1 MTEFLLTQL
10 VQAPGRLQ
18 RYMDGCACG
27 RADKA
32 AVLAIKKELEE
43 KDTAIERL
51 EEEIRRRDR
60 EKDNLIHMQKD
71 LQAQIQEI
79 RRVLESQA
87 SEVAKNGSFQGGR
100 EVAKNGS
107 FQGGR
112 EGGSKGG
119 SKGGSMDLD
128 EESGSVGLNEVSA
141 AILMQKRVRGISSRK
156 LAEKEKKKEEAT
168 QKMQKIARGRS
179 TRKMMAQKKADGSIM
194 ELPGAKR
201 VYGAAAVPPQPQR
214 PVAAGSVVA
223 SASKPAPSFAPA
235 QQFLRGSY
243 DEPGRG
249 ANGYGIASGSG
260 LDAGEDESVD
270 SDYDNDEDAF
280 YDLGLELLSGRLKVA
295 KVYGQEE
302 PPAAEDELEWE
313 TRYFVLYDSRKMV
326 HFDGMQNGEPVGDR
340 GLIDLETIQ
349 SVEKVLGVPTFVMK
363 GYKKVYLFKLEPHD
377 EVMMRTWIGAIS
389 VELSSQ

>member
-141 AILMQKRVRGISSRK
+141 AILMQKRVRGFSSRK
-156 LAEKEKKKEEAT
+156 LAKLAEKKDVASRKL
-168 QKMQKIARGRS
+168 QKIARGRS

-201 VYGAAAVPPQPQR
+201 VYGAAAVPPPPQP
-214 PVAAGSVVA
+214 PAAAGRVVA

-249 ANGYGIASGSG
+249 NGIASGSG

-280 YDLGLELLSGRLKVA
+280 YDLGDEILSGRLKLA

-313 TRYFVLYDSRKMV
+313 TRYFVLYDTGKMC

-340 GLIDLETIQ
+340 GLIDLDTIKT
-349 SVEKVLGVPTFVMK
+349 VEKVLGVPTFVMK
-363 GYKKVYLFKLEPHD
+363 GDKKVYLFKLEPHD
-377 EVMMRTWIGAIS
+377 EVKMRNWIGAIT
-389 VELSSQ
+389 VELSASS

>member
-1 MTEFLLTQL
+1 MPMTEFLLTQL

-87 SEVAKNGSFQGGR
+87 SEVAKNGSF
-100 EVAKNGS
+100 K
-107 FQGGR
+107 
-112 EGGSKGG
+112 GGSEGG

-128 EESGSVGLNEVSA
+128 EERVGLKGSFNEVSA

-214 PVAAGSVVA
+214 PVAAGRVVA

-260 LDAGEDESVD
+260 LDAGEVESVD

-280 YDLGLELLSGRLKVA
+280 RDCWRPRTSAVKELQHSAVA
-295 KVYGQEE
+295 
-302 PPAAEDELEWE
+302 P
-313 TRYFVLYDSRKMV
+313 
-326 HFDGMQNGEPVGDR
+326 
-340 GLIDLETIQ
+340 
-349 SVEKVLGVPTFVMK
+349 
-363 GYKKVYLFKLEPHD
+363 
-377 EVMMRTWIGAIS
+377 
-389 VELSSQ
+389 

>member
-128 EESGSVGLNEVSA
+128 EESGSAGLNEVSA
-141 AILMQKRVRGISSRK
+141 AILMQKRVRGFSSRK
-156 LAEKEKKKEEAT
+156 LAEKKEVASR
-168 QKMQKIARGRS
+168 KLQKIARGRS

-201 VYGAAAVPPQPQR
+201 VYGAAAVPPPPQP
-214 PVAAGSVVA
+214 PAAAGRVVA

-249 ANGYGIASGSG
+249 NGIASGSG

-280 YDLGLELLSGRLKVA
+280 YDLGNEILSGRLKLA

-313 TRYFVLYDSRKMV
+313 TRYFVLYDTGKMC

-340 GLIDLETIQ
+340 GLIDLDTIKT
-349 SVEKVLGVPTFVMK
+349 VEKVLGVPTFVMK
-363 GYKKVYLFKLEPHD
+363 GDKKVYLFKLEPHD
-377 EVMMRTWIGAIS
+377 EVKMRNWIGAIT
-389 VELSSQ
+389 VELSASS

>member
-1 MTEFLLTQL
+1 MTDLLTQL
-10 VQAPGRLQ
+10 VDAPGRLQ

-43 KDTAIERL
+43 KDSAIERL

-87 SEVAKNGSFQGGR
+87 SEVAKNGSF
-100 EVAKNGS
+100 K
-107 FQGGR
+107 
-112 EGGSKGG
+112 GGSEGG

-128 EESGSVGLNEVSA
+128 EERVGLNEVSA

-214 PVAAGSVVA
+214 PVAAGRVVA

-313 TRYFVLYDSRKMV
+313 TRYFVLYDTRKMC

-340 GLIDLETIQ
+340 GLIDLENIQ

>member
-141 AILMQKRVRGISSRK
+141 AILMQKRVRGFSSRK
-156 LAEKEKKKEEAT
+156 LAEKKEVASR
-168 QKMQKIARGRS
+168 KLQKIARGRS

-201 VYGAAAVPPQPQR
+201 VYGAAAVPPPPQP
-214 PVAAGSVVA
+214 PAAAGRVVA

-249 ANGYGIASGSG
+249 NGIASGSG

-280 YDLGLELLSGRLKVA
+280 YDLGNEILSGRLKLA

-313 TRYFVLYDSRKMV
+313 TRYFVLYDTGKMC
-326 HFDGMQNGEPVGDR
+326 HFDDMRNGEPVGDR
-340 GLIDLETIQ
+340 GLIDLDTIKT
-349 SVEKVLGVPTFVMK
+349 VEKVLGVPTFVMK
-363 GYKKVYLFKLEPHD
+363 GDKKVYLFKLEPHD
-377 EVMMRTWIGAIS
+377 EVKMRNWIGAIT
-389 VELSSQ
+389 VELSASS